1 MTHRNTRKLN
11 KRLIKSE
18 QWRKQHVAQFKIYK
32 YVLIHFKRNPSV
44 KVEASVIINGTR
56 IQPSTEG
63 KYLGVIFDQKLKF
76 HAHVKQV
83 IAKGIKYALIIAGIA
98 KSR

>member
-1 MTHRNTRKLN
+1 M
-11 KRLIKSE
+11 
-18 QWRKQHVAQFKIYK
+18 
-32 YVLIHFKRNPSV
+32 LIHFTQNPSV
-44 KVEASVIINGTR
+44 KVEASVTINGTR

-76 HAHVKQV
+76 HTYVKHV